1 MRTIVVALVKVKQ
14 LKGAQRRHVSGG
26 ARELDRIENWE
37 LRMEYPM
44 TGRSVLLLRIAVL
57 HGGKLRMDGWLRC
70 YTPGDFA
77 ISNLLTIIGNI
88 HLLANNLRVSVRW
101 SRVAAA
107 RQVLMWPG
115 AA

>member
-1 MRTIVVALVKVKQ
+1 
-14 LKGAQRRHVSGG
+14 
-26 ARELDRIENWE
+26 
-37 LRMEYPM
+37 M
-44 TGRSVLLLRIAVL
+44 TGRSVLLHRIAVL

-107 RQVLMWPG
+107 RQVLMWPALG
-115 AA
+115 WRSVTTCCLLFELGVIQGPSPRNAAECD

>member
-1 MRTIVVALVKVKQ
+1 
-14 LKGAQRRHVSGG
+14 
-26 ARELDRIENWE
+26 
-37 LRMEYPM
+37 M
-44 TGRSVLLLRIAVL
+44 TGRSVLLHRIAVL
-57 HGGKLRMDGWLRC
+57 HGGKLRMDGWFRC
-70 YTPGDFA
+70 YTFGDFA

-88 HLLANNLRVSVRW
+88 HLLANTLRVSVRW